1 MVEIL
6 CFIMSG
12 KRKKDDSEA
21 IGIMKSTEILLVIT
35 SSNYLRENL
44 KQKLSLDNLII
55 MWVSVT

>member
-1 MVEIL
+1 MLE
-6 CFIMSG
+6 
-12 KRKKDDSEA
+12 KRKEDDSEA